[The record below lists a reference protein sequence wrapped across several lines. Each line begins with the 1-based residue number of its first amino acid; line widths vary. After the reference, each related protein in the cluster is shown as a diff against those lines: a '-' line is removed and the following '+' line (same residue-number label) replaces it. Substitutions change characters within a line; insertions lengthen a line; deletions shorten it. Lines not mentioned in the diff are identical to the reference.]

1 MATLKQRKFMIKV
14 TIFARGPTNL
24 KGIFILFDIF
34 NMSVNS
40 IIIILC
46 HRYSFPLVSAYT
58 HPSTYPLTHKSTRPR
73 TCSSC
78 LYFGLRL
85 RIHKRTVILDR
96 FTVVTAPFLY
106 LDRNVGM
113 PPFTKHHTIKIK
125 PYLAQIRPNQNS
137 IWF

>member
-1 MATLKQRKFMIKV
+1 MATLKQSKFMIKV
-14 TIFARGPTNL
+14 AIFARGPTNL
-24 KGIFILFDIF
+24 KGI

-40 IIIILC
+40 IIIILY
-46 HRYSFPLVSAYT
+46 HRYSFPLISAYT
-58 HPSTYPLTHKSTRPR
+58 HLPTHPLTHKSTRSR
-73 TCSSC
+73 TCCSC
-78 LYFGLRL
+78 LYLGLRW

-96 FTVVTAPFLY
+96 FTVVTAPCLY

>member
-1 MATLKQRKFMIKV
+1 MIKV
-14 TIFARGPTNL
+14 AIFARGPTNL
-24 KGIFILFDIF
+24 EGRNNYVSKQHNYNLVPLI
-34 NMSVNS
+34 
-40 IIIILC
+40 
-46 HRYSFPLVSAYT
+46 LVSPGQRLYAPT
-58 HPSTYPLTHKSTRPR
+58 HLLTHKSTRPR

-78 LYFGLRL
+78 LYLGLRL

-96 FTVVTAPFLY
+96 FTVVTAPCLY
-106 LDRNVGM
+106 LDHNVGM